1 MVLVNLLIIS
11 IIFAKETMGFTIA
24 SPDSSQCWHSS
35 NQAAPAV
42 QINHPYAYASR
53 ANSDEGTE
61 GVDSAGGR

>member
-1 MVLVNLLIIS
+1 
-11 IIFAKETMGFTIA
+11 MGFTIA